1 MSAPVWFI
9 TGASSGFGREMA
21 QLALQRGHTVVATA
35 RSASRVQDLAA
46 LGADP
51 MSFDVTSPLESIRAT
66 AKAVIEKHGRV
77 DYLINAAGFLLE
89 GAVEEASPEEVYQS
103 FNVNV
108 FGVMNTV
115 KAFLPYLRAQS
126 PGTNSKRATIVTFG
140 SLASWEAG
148 PSYAVYAMTKTS
160 ASMLAESLRLEL
172 STLDIQATVIEPG
185 YFRTAFLNDGV
196 VNSTKER
203 IDVYEDPKS
212 PAGMLRN
219 ALTAVNNHQLGDP
232 VKGARV
238 AVDILTQ
245 MGVGAGKEVPVRI
258 VLGPDCD
265 AAIKKKIT
273 ETTAIL
279 DEWQDVINSTNHD
292 DVE

>member
-21 QLALQRGHTVVATA
+21 NLALQRGHTVVATA

-51 MSFDVTSPLESIRAT
+51 MSYVTSSLESIRVT
-66 AKAVIEKHGRV
+66 AKAVTEKHGRV

-89 GAVEEASPEEVYQS
+89 GAVEEVSPDEVYQS

-126 PGTNSKRATIVTFG
+126 PGANGKRATIVTFG
-140 SLASWEAG
+140 SLGSWEAG
-148 PSYAVYAMTKTS
+148 PSYAVYAMTKAS

-185 YFRTAFLNDGV
+185 YFRTSFLNDGV
-196 VNSTKER
+196 VISTKER

-219 ALTAVNNHQLGDP
+219 ALTAVNNHQPGDP
-232 VKGARV
+232 TKGAKV

-245 MGVGAGKEVPVRI
+245 TGVGAGKEVPVRI

-265 AAIKKKIT
+265 AAIKKKLNG
-273 ETTAIL
+273 TTSIL
-279 DEWQDVINSTNHD
+279 DEWHDVIHSTNHD
-292 DVE
+292 DVK